1 MLFLVIVNINIES
14 FIKYILVGGIAFIVD
29 ILIFYSLVTFVG
41 LGYFVASIISFLIG
55 VFANYK
61 LARSYVFNC
70 DKSINKGVEI
80 IGVYIV
86 SGVAVIIHQFVIYI
100 LVDSF
105 KIDIYTSKVMSSIVV
120 ILWSYYARKKFIYK
134 SEVR

>member
-1 MLFLVIVNINIES
+1 M
-14 FIKYILVGGIAFIVD
+14 
-29 ILIFYSLVTFVG
+29 
-41 LGYFVASIISFLIG
+41 ASIISFLIG

-105 KIDIYTSKVMSSIVV
+105 NIDIYTSKVMSSIVV